1 MDHSHSL
8 LLVLFGAVY
17 LGANPVESFGETHMV
32 PMRDG
37 IRLQTV
43 ITMPLNPPG
52 SKCAVVMD
60 RSPYGKDFLEL
71 LSMLFLGEGFAS
83 IRQDMRGTK
92 GSEGNFTT
100 WRSAGNEC
108 LHTCLHTFL
117 YVCTHVYP
125 RAHTHTR
132 ARARAHTQ
140 VTTQQTPSS
149 GFARWTGSTA
159 ECMLTCPIECS
170 IDCSIDCLIG
180 IQSAF
185 PPTRSVSTCSECRA
199 RPHGFAVSGS
209 CSARPSSTTW
219 CTPAEPSEVMQHAP
233 CDTT

>member
-92 GSEGNFTT
+92 GSEGNSHLPHEVMAPGLEG
-100 WRSAGNEC
+100 RQIRRR
-108 LHTCLHTFL
+108 TFVRRHPKSGL
-117 YVCTHVYP
+117 EWP
-125 RAHTHTR
+125 GGRK
-132 ARARAHTQ
+132 ARAH
-140 VTTQQTPSS
+140 
-149 GFARWTGSTA
+149 
-159 ECMLTCPIECS
+159 
-170 IDCSIDCLIG
+170 
-180 IQSAF
+180 
-185 PPTRSVSTCSECRA
+185 
-199 RPHGFAVSGS
+199 
-209 CSARPSSTTW
+209 
-219 CTPAEPSEVMQHAP
+219 SEVWP
-233 CDTT
+233 